1 MGRTRESANLVSDKN
16 IFVDIA
22 NDLVGIG
29 TTAPTA
35 TLEVSGTLNV
45 SGVSTFQG
53 NVKLGDDVRLDMGNN
68 NDLIL
73 YHQGTN
79 SFILD
84 QGAGNLILGS
94 NGSKIRLVKDQGA
107 EVLADFAINGSVDL
121 YYDNSKKF
129 ETGQYGVIVTGSL
142 SASNIDLEDDAK
154 LLLGTGD
161 DLQIYHDGSHS
172 YIKDEGTGHLYIRT
186 DGDRVNING
195 GSDSMA
201 KFNKDGSVEL
211 YYDNSKKLETSGGG
225 VTVTGIVTA
234 TEFKGK
240 IGFSAINF
248 VLS

>member
-53 NVKLGDDVRLDMGNN
+53 NVDLGDNDRLRFGDSD
-68 NDLIL
+68 DLQI
-73 YHQGTN
+73 YHDGSN
-79 SFILD
+79 SFIKEDGTGSLVINASQLFIKD
-84 QGAGNLILGS
+84 QFDSETHATFNS
-94 NGSKIRLVKDQGA
+94 NGKV
-107 EVLADFAINGSVDL
+107 EL

-129 ETGQYGVIVTGSL
+129 ETTG
-142 SASNIDLEDDAK
+142 A
-154 LLLGTGD
+154 
-161 DLQIYHDGSHS
+161 
-172 YIKDEGTGHLYIRT
+172 
-186 DGDRVNING
+186 
-195 GSDSMA
+195 
-201 KFNKDGSVEL
+201 
-211 YYDNSKKLETSGGG
+211 G

-234 TEFKGK
+234 TSFSGDGSNLTNVPT
-240 IGFSAINF
+240 GFSPINF